1 MIPNTIE
8 INYLLPIITGV
19 ASAVGT
25 TLYHWYKLKGRISIT
40 ENCMKSLEK
49 KHHEDHKIVLNKF
62 DELDKD
68 YKELKTDVDN
78 KIEKVDDKIE
88 KIFGKIDGL
97 KDHINSS
104 HLKLLEAINS
114 RH

>member
-1 MIPNTIE
+1 MI
-8 INYLLPIITGV
+8 
-19 ASAVGT
+19 
-25 TLYHWYKLKGRISIT
+25 
-40 ENCMKSLEK
+40 LEQ
-49 KHHEDHKIVLNKF
+49 
-62 DELDKD
+62 D

>member
-1 MIPNTIE
+1 
-8 INYLLPIITGV
+8 
-19 ASAVGT
+19 
-25 TLYHWYKLKGRISIT
+25 
-40 ENCMKSLEK
+40 MKSLEK

-88 KIFGKIDGL
+88 KIFEKIDGL
-97 KDHINSS
+97 KTHINSS
-104 HLKLLEAINS
+104 HIKLLEAINS